1 MTYFEDETPY
11 SFAPSQGEG
20 VVLNVGWLDGS
31 RTYVQG
37 AVPSDFVGRLRDLCA
52 SGTTRTRGWHRCNVC
67 PDGAP
72 YPTAVERA
80 DTERYLVG
88 DAEIRV
94 VGQASVIYAAPTM
107 VIHGSPNGATSGGER
122 GMLRSQMMRATVMA
136 VAATAALVRNRP

>member
-107 VIHGSPNGATSGGER
+107 VIHYVQDHGYRPPDDFIVAVLDAPPGLSEPIVEPGANS
-122 GMLRSQMMRATVMA
+122 
-136 VAATAALVRNRP
+136 